1 MRLRSIGAKT
11 FDKRLPTCN
20 DESRERHHPKGC
32 SMKSTL
38 LLAAFILSSAAMAQA
53 PAPALTF
60 DVASIHP
67 TKPGT
72 LNGYIKG
79 LPGGHGY
86 TAVNITVK
94 VMISLMYKVPMRQI
108 QGGPGWLNEDRY
120 DVEARVDGAYSLD
133 DLHTMYQNL
142 LADRFH
148 LKLHREVHEGNV
160 YALTVDPSGLKM
172 KPNTSAQ
179 DYEIPMQG
187 PPDHTVGKR
196 VPMNYLCWYISQALQ
211 NDARPCVDLTGLHG
225 NYDFN
230 LSFMPL
236 LPPGASADSLPPEYK
251 DLPDIFTALKEQ
263 LGLRLTPQKGPVED
277 LIIDH
282 IDKPTEN

>member
-1 MRLRSIGAKT
+1 
-11 FDKRLPTCN
+11 
-20 DESRERHHPKGC
+20 
-32 SMKSTL
+32 MKFL
-38 LLAAFILSSAAMAQA
+38 LLIAALILPSAVPSPVIAQA
-53 PAPALTF
+53 PVPKLAF
-60 DVASIHP
+60 DVASIRP
-67 TKPGT
+67 TKPGIQ
-72 LNGYIKG
+72 NGFIKG

-86 TAVNITVK
+86 TAQNITVK

-108 QGGPGWLNEDRY
+108 HGGPDWLNEDRY

-148 LKLHREVHEGNV
+148 LQLHRETHEGNV

-172 KPNTSAQ
+172 KPNTSPQ

-187 PPDHTVGKR
+187 PPAHTVGKR
-196 VPMNYLCWYISQALQ
+196 VPMNYLCWYIGQVVQ
-211 NDARPCVDLTGLHG
+211 NDARPCLDLTGLTG
-225 NYDFN
+225 NYDFT

-236 LPPGASADSLPPEYK
+236 LPPGASADALPPEYK
-251 DLPDIFTALKEQ
+251 DLPGIFTALKEQ
-263 LGLRLTPQKGPVED
+263 LGLRLTAQKGPVED